1 MNDQP
6 VSELFGKSLWA
17 KTFLKARK
25 QKKYLWI
32 GTTLVLLSAEVIF
45 QLRMTAFLPDGW
57 QLRKGY
63 LCKKENTDYLI

>member
-1 MNDQP
+1 MYDQS
-6 VSELFGKSLWA
+6 VSEHFGNSLLA
-17 KTFLKARK
+17 ITFLKARK
-25 QKKYLWI
+25 QKKNLWI

-63 LCKKENTDYLI
+63 LCKEENTDHLI